1 MIVRGSAEGQNPPM
15 TSLFTGAPRTGAL
28 IVGCLFC
35 LLLTGCSATQLIYNR
50 VDILIR
56 WYLDDYVTLTAD
68 QQSRF
73 DDRLDH
79 LLAWH
84 RSEELPAYIEIIDRS
99 EAALDEGVPLAS
111 AYQIAE
117 DIEVA
122 FNRLEQPFLTL
133 LLETGMD
140 LEADQ
145 LAEFVE
151 VLAAKQ
157 SEFEEDRLTRD
168 DEEYRSDLEERVED
182 QLDDYLGPLTD
193 EQRARIAEGVAEM
206 TRLDRFWLEDRK
218 VWINELAHILSSDQP
233 DWPDQVRTLIDGREA
248 SQLPAYREGIEHNSD
263 VILVMLRDVMA
274 ERTPRQDRKIR
285 SRLSSL
291 RDDFAILTGQS

>member
-15 TSLFTGAPRTGAL
+15 TVHFTGAPRTRAL
-28 IVGCLFC
+28 IVGCLLC

-84 RSEELPAYIEIIDRS
+84 RAEELPAYIEIIDCS

-111 AYQIAE
+111 AYQIAG
-117 DIEVA
+117 DIEMA

-145 LAEFVE
+145 LAKFVE

-168 DEEYRSDLEERVED
+168 DEEYRTDLEERVED
-182 QLDDYLGPLTD
+182 QLDDYLGPLTG

-248 SQLPAYREGIEHNSD
+248 AQLPAYREGIEHNGD